1 MLFPLQ
7 GLSVILERDDLDLQL
22 LHCPY
27 ATVDYNQLLDALDA
41 LEEAEFPPLQVDDAD
56 VHVQAV

>member
-1 MLFPLQ
+1 M
-7 GLSVILERDDLDLQL
+7 ILERDGLNLQL

-41 LEEAEFPPLQVDDAD
+41 LEEAEFPPLPVDDAD